1 MSGKPPHHTPEGFRN
16 PLGGA
21 YAKYTI
27 SGADRWAFL
36 WRRMVFPG
44 PAPTIPEGHM
54 LPEAEALA
62 GFEAMQGRPAVTWL
76 GHAAFLLRLGGKT
89 IITDPWLTQN
99 ASPLG
104 GIGVSRLVPPGMA
117 IEKLPPIDALII
129 SHNHYDHLDA
139 ATVEALPNKERITV
153 LAPLGL
159 GDFFRGRG
167 YRDVR
172 ELDWHDRAQLG
183 AVTVTSLPAV
193 HFSRRGLSDSN
204 RTLWMGAMI
213 EGDGQRIYFS
223 GDTAH
228 GPVFARLGERYGPFD
243 LALVPI
249 GAYEP
254 LAMMRAVHTTPEDA
268 VALGLDLDARILLGH
283 HWGTVILTDEPLFEP
298 PGRFR
303 AAGRAA
309 GIEDDRLW
317 LMRIGETRALNKD

>member
-1 MSGKPPHHTPEGFRN
+1 
-16 PLGGA
+16 
-21 YAKYTI
+21 
-27 SGADRWAFL
+27 
-36 WRRMVFPG
+36 
-44 PAPTIPEGHM
+44 
-54 LPEAEALA
+54 
-62 GFEAMQGRPAVTWL
+62 
-76 GHAAFLLRLGGKT
+76 
-89 IITDPWLTQN
+89 